1 MEVVFPTPGRIMR
14 QRMLTHK
21 SFLGGGAIL
30 LLVFVLAFFAPA
42 IAPHNPYH
50 QDLTNRIVPPVWN
63 ESGTWEHP
71 LGTDNMGRDYFSRV
85 VYGSRISLLIGFC
98 SMMIAAVIGISL
110 GVVGGYFG
118 GRTDMVV
125 TYIITVR
132 LSMPAVLVAIAVVA
146 LIGASTQIVILVLGC
161 LIWDRFAVILRATT
175 QQVRVMDYV
184 QAAQAA
190 GCSILWIIIRE
201 IIPNLF
207 NNIVIVATLAI
218 SRAIILEAALSFLGM
233 GVQPPTPSWGLMI
246 SEGKEFMFF
255 NPYLVTIPGVA
266 LFILVLGMNLFGD
279 GLRDITAPEGRL

>member
-1 MEVVFPTPGRIMR
+1 
-14 QRMLTHK
+14 
-21 SFLGGGAIL
+21 
-30 LLVFVLAFFAPA
+30 
-42 IAPHNPYH
+42 
-50 QDLTNRIVPPVWN
+50 
-63 ESGTWEHP
+63 
-71 LGTDNMGRDYFSRV
+71 MGRDYFSRV

-207 NNIVIVATLAI
+207 NNIVIVSTLAI

-279 GLRDITAPEGRL
+279 GLRDVTAPEGRL